1 MKLTV
6 LSQSFKRVK
15 NETHATIMVALLDSN
30 GNGIEGSRKIFK
42 GIAKCCPEDTY
53 DFNIGKKIALA
64 RAELKAY
71 NCFDRICIKIIN
83 SAEKDI
89 QELNKFK
96 NKLWNQYKHN
106 IFYVEKLVSGSNN

>member
-15 NETHATIMVALLDSN
+15 NETHATIVVALLDSN
-30 GNGIEGSRKIFK
+30 GNGVEGSRKIFK
-42 GIAKCCPEDTY
+42 GVAKCCPEDTY

-71 NCFDRICIKIIN
+71 DCFDKIAINIRKSAKDVIKDYEELSNKVVKQYYHNVKYI
-83 SAEKDI
+83 KDI
-89 QELNKFK
+89 ISKIK
-96 NKLWNQYKHN
+96 
-106 IFYVEKLVSGSNN
+106 